1 MRRSLVLLSL
11 LLLTVK
17 TFDRDLL
24 PGISR
29 RLWHQGARASYT
41 SGGAV
46 HRRGCCAGGSTSVHS
61 RFPFQVLIAFLAAAT
76 VLSACEDSPADPEPP
91 IVDNTVGRVLFM
103 GNSLTYTNYLPLL
116 VDTLASASG
125 ITIES
130 TQIAEPAFALID
142 HWNVPATRAAVAQGS
157 FDVVVMQQG
166 PSSLPENRDSLRI
179 WTALWAPEIR
189 AAGGEPGLYAVWPD
203 KSRLFACGDV
213 SESYRLAAED
223 VGGYFFPVGDVWLE
237 TWSVKPDAPL
247 YGSDNFHPTTA
258 GSYAAAVTI
267 LAVLTN
273 REATSLSADF
283 AWPLWLGVPVDSA
296 LAATIREAAD
306 VVIER
311 HRQHNHP

>member
-1 MRRSLVLLSL
+1 M
-11 LLLTVK
+11 
-17 TFDRDLL
+17 
-24 PGISR
+24 
-29 RLWHQGARASYT
+29 
-41 SGGAV
+41 
-46 HRRGCCAGGSTSVHS
+46 HS
-61 RFPFQVLIAFLAAAT
+61 RFHFHLLILLIAIGPA
-76 VLSACEDSPADPEPP
+76 LSSCDDTPADPLPRV
-91 IVDNTVGRVLFM
+91 VDNDLGRVLFM
-103 GNSLTYTNYLPLL
+103 GNSLTYTNLLPIL

-130 TQIAEPAFALID
+130 TMIAEPSFALID
-142 HWNVPATRAAVAQGS
+142 HWNVPSTRTAVAQGD
-157 FDVVVMQQG
+157 FDFVVMQQG

-203 KSRLFACGDV
+203 KSRLFAFGDV

-237 TWSVKPDAPL
+237 TWRVNPDAPL
-247 YGSDNFHPTTA
+247 YGSDNFHPSTA

-273 REATSLSADF
+273 REATSLAADF

-311 HRQHNHP
+311 HRQAPHRPISLTSRR